1 MMMTINEIM
10 GHIISL
16 IVFYRQIF
24 VPSLRKLPTC
34 VTQTLQLCML
44 MLNNLISS
52 LHTLVYFLTF
62 YLSIVRALQQILME
76 ISINTKAL
84 RAEVSSEWNLD
95 LRRRL
100 RVEDPN

>member
-1 MMMTINEIM
+1 MTINEIM

>member
-1 MMMTINEIM
+1 MMTINEIM